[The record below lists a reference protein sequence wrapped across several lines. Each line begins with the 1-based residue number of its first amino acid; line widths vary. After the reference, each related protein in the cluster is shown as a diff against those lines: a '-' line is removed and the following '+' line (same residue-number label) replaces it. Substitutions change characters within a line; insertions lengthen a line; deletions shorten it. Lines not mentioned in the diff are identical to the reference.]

1 MRRIGATG
9 IFLLLSAVAL
19 IAAAPARADGVVYTL
34 TGSTNSTLG
43 PVHAEGFQF
52 TAPDFITSYTGLSES
67 ELGSCTACALA
78 GTAIE
83 FYPSGSIDTIV
94 PVDLIR
100 FTDANGVVYGFFF
113 APGDFSASGTYT
125 TSDYPPYIVSIV
137 GSGSPRVG
145 LHEKEKDALS
155 TLIDPVPIQLAASYC
170 EFAKFVKKKSECL
183 SG

>member
-9 IFLLLSAVAL
+9 IFLLLWAIAL

-113 APGDFSASGTYT
+113 APDDFSATGTYT
-125 TSDYPPYIVSIV
+125 TSDYPPYIVSNV
-137 GSGSPRVG
+137 GILTVQNTSEPPGF
-145 LHEKEKDALS
+145 LL
-155 TLIDPVPIQLAASYC
+155 LAAGLLALVGMRKRKTPIRS
-170 EFAKFVKKKSECL
+170 
-183 SG
+183 